1 MTRTLL
7 IFSLIGVISGCAL
20 VDFSGLD
27 AKSEFSCK
35 APQGVSCKSVSG
47 IYANSILG
55 NLPAQKVHEDESL
68 AKDPQ
73 KKGGQATS
81 GNSVY
86 DQYEKSESLVSKM
99 KAPHSG
105 MAYRTQDVVLRIWI
119 APWEDAED
127 RLHDQHYIY
136 TAVKSGSWLI
146 EANRKRIK
154 DEYKSVKPIKKNVGE
169 PVEKE
174 DDDKEKIGTSRTTSP
189 SAASNAAQMNAQ
201 RFVMDAA
208 AKAQQAQGQAQGN
221 DGVQQ

>member
-7 IFSLIGVISGCAL
+7 IFSLVSMMSGCAV

-55 NLPAQKVHEDESL
+55 NLPAQKVHEEESS
-68 AKDPQ
+68 ANDTQ
-73 KKGGQATS
+73 KKGSKATS

-119 APWEDAED
+119 APWEDADD

-154 DEYKSVKPIKKNVGE
+154 DEYKSVKPIKKNSAE
-169 PVEKE
+169 PVE
-174 DDDKEKIGTSRTTSP
+174 DDAIEKMGTSRTTSP